1 MDLSE
6 HDNLGHG
13 DGHVMDEQ
21 PGADN
26 GGEQIKEGQKTG
38 DGLTG
43 QMWCTEYSSELFENS
58 FYEPIKLS

>member
-1 MDLSE
+1 MIT
-6 HDNLGHG
+6 LGT
-13 DGHVMDEQ
+13 VMVMVMNEE